1 MALDLEEQEQVD
13 ELKALWKKYGA
24 YITRGVIAFFV
35 LYGLFQGW
43 GYYQTKQSLGAS
55 ELYQSIVVLDE
66 KNTKDILEKSQ
77 KLIDDFSGTPYAGR
91 AAILFAKASYL
102 DGNKDK
108 AKEKLDWATSHAKES
123 ATESI
128 ALIQLGQI
136 LVEEKNYEDAL
147 KKVNDVENEGYL
159 GLSNDLKGDIL
170 NAMGKKEEAK
180 KAYQEAL
187 KRFGPKDPY
196 AKFTQEKLESL
207 GV

>member
-77 KLIDDFSGTPYAGR
+77 KLMDDFSGTPYAGR

-136 LVEEKNYEDAL
+136 LVEEKKYEDAL

-180 KAYQEAL
+180 KAYLEAL

>member
-13 ELKALWKKYGA
+13 ELKALWKKYGV

-77 KLIDDFSGTPYAGR
+77 KLMDDYSGTPYAGR

-102 DGNKDK
+102 EGNKDK
-108 AKEKLDWATSHAKES
+108 AKEKLEWASGHAKES

-136 LVEEKNYEDAL
+136 LVEEKKYEDAL
-147 KKVNDVENEGYL
+147 KRVNEVDNEGYL

-170 NAMGKKEEAK
+170 NAMDKKEEAK
-180 KAYQEAL
+180 KAYLEAL

>member
-13 ELKALWKKYGA
+13 ELKAYWKKYGN
-24 YITRGVIAFFV
+24 YITRGAIVFFV

-43 GYYQTKQSLGAS
+43 GYYQTKQSLSAS

-66 KNTKDILEKSQ
+66 KNTKDIMQKSQ
-77 KLIDDFSGTPYAGR
+77 SLMDDYSGTPYAGR

-102 DGNKDK
+102 EGNKDK
-108 AKEKLDWATSHAKES
+108 AKEKLEWAASHAKES
-123 ATESI
+123 GTESI

-136 LVEEKNYEDAL
+136 LVEEKKYDEAL
-147 KKVNDVENEGYL
+147 KKANAVDNEGYL

-170 NAMGKKEEAK
+170 NAMGKKEDAK

-196 AKFTQEKLESL
+196 ARFTQEKLETL

>member
-13 ELKALWKKYGA
+13 ELKVLWKKYGA

-66 KNTKDILEKSQ
+66 KNTKDILQKSQ
-77 KLIDDFSGTPYAGR
+77 KLMDDYSGTPYAGR

-102 DGNKDK
+102 EGNKDK
-108 AKEKLDWATSHAKES
+108 AKEKLEWASSHAKES

-136 LVEEKNYEDAL
+136 LVEEKKYEDAL
-147 KKVNDVENEGYL
+147 KKVNDVDNEGYL
-159 GLSNDLKGDIL
+159 GLANDLKGDAL
-170 NAMGKKEEAK
+170 NAMGKKEDAK

>member
-77 KLIDDFSGTPYAGR
+77 KLMDDFSGTPYAGR

-102 DGNKDK
+102 EGNKDK

-136 LVEEKNYEDAL
+136 LVEEKKYEDAL
-147 KKVNDVENEGYL
+147 KKANDVDNEGYL

>member
-1 MALDLEEQEQVD
+1 MALDLEEQEQEDV
-13 ELKALWKKYGA
+13 LKALWKKYGS

-35 LYGLFQGW
+35 LFGLYQGW

-77 KLIDDFSGTPYAGR
+77 KLMDDYSGTPYAGR

-102 DGNKDK
+102 EGNKDK
-108 AKEKLDWATSHAKES
+108 AKEKLAWATSHAKES

-136 LVEEKNYEDAL
+136 LVEEKKYEDAL
-147 KKVNDVENEGYL
+147 KKVNDVDNEGYL

>member
-13 ELKALWKKYGA
+13 ELKALWKKYGV
-24 YITRGVIAFFV
+24 YITRGVITFFV

-66 KNTKDILEKSQ
+66 KNTKDILQKSQ
-77 KLIDDFSGTPYAGR
+77 KLMDDYSGTPYAGR

-102 DGNKDK
+102 EGNKDK
-108 AKEKLDWATSHAKES
+108 AKEKLEWASSHAKES

-136 LVEEKNYEDAL
+136 LVEEKKYEDAL
-147 KKVNDVENEGYL
+147 KKVNDVKNEGYL

-196 AKFTQEKLESL
+196 ARFTQEKLESL

>member
-13 ELKALWKKYGA
+13 ELKALWKKYGS

-77 KLIDDFSGTPYAGR
+77 KLMDDYSGTPYAGR

-128 ALIQLGQI
+128 ALIQFGQI
-136 LVEEKNYEDAL
+136 LVEEKKYEDAL

-196 AKFTQEKLESL
+196 ARFTEEKLESL

>member
-13 ELKALWKKYGA
+13 ELKALWKKYGN
-24 YITRGVIAFFV
+24 YITKGAIAFFV

-43 GYYQTKQSLGAS
+43 GYYQTKQSLSAS

-66 KNTKDILEKSQ
+66 KNTKEIMQKSQ
-77 KLIDDFSGTPYAGR
+77 NLIDRFNGTPYAGR
-91 AAILFAKASYL
+91 AAILFAKASYAEGL
-102 DGNKDK
+102 KDK
-108 AKEKLDWATSHAKES
+108 AKEKLEWAATHVKES

-128 ALIQLGQI
+128 ALIQLGQ
-136 LVEEKNYEDAL
+136 LLLEDKKYDEAL
-147 KKVNDVENEGYL
+147 KKANAVDNEGYF
-159 GLSNDLKGDIL
+159 GLSNDLKGDVL

-196 AKFTQEKLESL
+196 ARFTQEKLETL

>member
-13 ELKALWKKYGA
+13 ELKAYWKKYGN
-24 YITRGVIAFFV
+24 YITRGAIAFFV

-43 GYYQTKQSLGAS
+43 GYYQTKQSLSAS

-66 KNTKDILEKSQ
+66 KNTKEIMQKSQ
-77 KLIDDFSGTPYAGR
+77 SLMDDYSGTPYAGR
-91 AAILFAKASYL
+91 AAILFAKASFAEGL
-102 DGNKDK
+102 KDK
-108 AKEKLDWATSHAKES
+108 AKEKLDWASHNAKES

-128 ALIQLGQI
+128 ALIQLGQL
-136 LVEEKNYEDAL
+136 LVEEKKYDEAL
-147 KKVNDVENEGYL
+147 KKANDVDNEGYL

-170 NAMGKKEEAK
+170 NAMGKKEDAK

-196 AKFTQEKLESL
+196 ARFTQEKLESL

>member
-35 LYGLFQGW
+35 LYALFQGW

-136 LVEEKNYEDAL
+136 LVEEKKYEDAL

-180 KAYQEAL
+180 KAYLEAL

>member
-1 MALDLEEQEQVD
+1 MQ
-13 ELKALWKKYGA
+13 KA
-24 YITRGVIAFFV
+24 
-35 LYGLFQGW
+35 
-43 GYYQTKQSLGAS
+43 QSL
-55 ELYQSIVVLDE
+55 
-66 KNTKDILEKSQ
+66 
-77 KLIDDFSGTPYAGR
+77 IDSYGGTPYASR

-102 DGNKDK
+102 EGLKDK
-108 AKEKLDWATSHAKES
+108 AKEKLEWASNHAKES

-136 LVEEKNYEDAL
+136 LVEEKKYEEAL
-147 KKVNDVENEGYL
+147 KKANDVDNEGYL

-196 AKFTQEKLESL
+196 ARFTEEKLESL

>member
-77 KLIDDFSGTPYAGR
+77 KLMDDYSGTPYAGR

-136 LVEEKNYEDAL
+136 LVEEKKYEDAL

-196 AKFTQEKLESL
+196 ARFTEEKLESL

>member
-24 YITRGVIAFFV
+24 YVTRGVIAFFV
-35 LYGLFQGW
+35 LYGLFQSW
-43 GYYQTKQSLGAS
+43 SYYQTKQSLGAS

-66 KNTKDILEKSQ
+66 KNTKDILQKSQ
-77 KLIDDFSGTPYAGR
+77 KLMNDYSGTPYAGR

-102 DGNKDK
+102 EGNKDK
-108 AKEKLDWATSHAKES
+108 AKEKLEWASSHAKES

-136 LVEEKNYEDAL
+136 LVEEKKYEDAL
-147 KKVNDVENEGYL
+147 KRVNDVDNEGYL

-170 NAMGKKEEAK
+170 NAMGKKEDAK

>member
-13 ELKALWKKYGA
+13 ELKALWKKYGN

-35 LYGLFQGW
+35 LYGLYQGW

-77 KLIDDFSGTPYAGR
+77 KLMDDYSGTPYAGR

-102 DGNKDK
+102 EGNKDK

-136 LVEEKNYEDAL
+136 LVEEKKYEDAL

-180 KAYQEAL
+180 KAYLEAL

>member
-77 KLIDDFSGTPYAGR
+77 KLMDDYSGTPYAGR

-136 LVEEKNYEDAL
+136 LVEEKKYEDAL

-180 KAYQEAL
+180 KAYLEAL

>member
-24 YITRGVIAFFV
+24 YITRGVIALFV

-43 GYYQTKQSLGAS
+43 VYYQMKQSQGAS

-77 KLIDDFSGTPYAGR
+77 KLLDDYSGTPYAGR

-102 DGNKDK
+102 EGNKDK

-136 LVEEKNYEDAL
+136 LVEEKKYEDAL
-147 KKVNDVENEGYL
+147 KRVNDVDNEGYL
-159 GLSNDLKGDIL
+159 GLANDLKGDAL

-187 KRFGPKDPY
+187 KQFGPKDPY

>member
-24 YITRGVIAFFV
+24 YITRVVIAFFV

-102 DGNKDK
+102 EGNKDK
-108 AKEKLDWATSHAKES
+108 AKEKLDWASSHAKEP

-136 LVEEKNYEDAL
+136 LVEEKKYEDAL
-147 KKVNDVENEGYL
+147 KRVNDVENEGYL

-170 NAMGKKEEAK
+170 NAMGKKEDAK

>member
-13 ELKALWKKYGA
+13 ELKAYWKKYGN
-24 YITRGVIAFFV
+24 YITKGAIAFFV

-55 ELYQSIVVLDE
+55 ELYQSIVVMDE
-66 KNTKDILEKSQ
+66 KNTKEIMQKSQ
-77 KLIDDFSGTPYAGR
+77 SLMDDYSGAPYAGR
-91 AAILFAKASYL
+91 AAILFAKASYAE
-102 DGNKDK
+102 GAKDK
-108 AKEKLDWATSHAKES
+108 AKEKLDWASHNAKES

-128 ALIQLGQI
+128 ALIQLGQL
-136 LVEEKNYEDAL
+136 LVEEKKYDEAL
-147 KKVNDVENEGYL
+147 KKANDVDNEGYL
-159 GLSNDLKGDIL
+159 GLANDLKGDIL
-170 NAMGKKEEAK
+170 NAMGKKDEAK

-196 AKFTQEKLESL
+196 ARFTQEKLESL

>member
-35 LYGLFQGW
+35 FYGLFQGW
-43 GYYQTKQSLGAS
+43 GYYQTKQSLSAS

-77 KLIDDFSGTPYAGR
+77 KLMDDYSGTPYAGR

-102 DGNKDK
+102 EGNKDK
-108 AKEKLDWATSHAKES
+108 AKEKLAWASSHAKES

-136 LVEEKNYEDAL
+136 MVEEKKYEDAL
-147 KKVNDVENEGYL
+147 KRVNDVENEGYL

-170 NAMGKKEEAK
+170 NAIGKKEEAK

>member
-77 KLIDDFSGTPYAGR
+77 KLMDDYSGTPYAGR

-136 LVEEKNYEDAL
+136 LIEEKKYEDAL
-147 KKVNDVENEGYL
+147 KKVNDVGNEGYL

-180 KAYQEAL
+180 KAYLEAL

>member
-13 ELKALWKKYGA
+13 ELKAFWGKYGK
-24 YITRGVIAFFV
+24 YIIYGVIVFFT
-35 LYGLFQGW
+35 LYAAFQGW
-43 GYYQTKQSLGAS
+43 IYYQTKQSLSAS

-66 KNTKDILEKSQ
+66 KNTKEIMQKSEN
-77 KLIDDFSGTPYAGR
+77 LIDKYGSTPYAGR

-102 DGNKDK
+102 EGNKDE
-108 AKEKLDWATSHAKES
+108 AKEKLEWASTHARES

-136 LVEEKNYEDAL
+136 LLEEKKYDEAL
-147 KKVNDVENEGYL
+147 KKVKSIVNEGYF
-159 GLSNDLKGDIL
+159 GLANDLKGDVQ

-196 AKFTQEKLESL
+196 AKFTQEKLEAL

>member
-1 MALDLEEQEQVD
+1 MALDLEEQEQEDV
-13 ELKALWKKYGA
+13 LKALWKKYGS

-77 KLIDDFSGTPYAGR
+77 KLMDDFSGTPYAGR

-102 DGNKDK
+102 EGNKDK
-108 AKEKLDWATSHAKES
+108 AKGKLEWVASHAKES

-136 LVEEKNYEDAL
+136 LVEEKKYEDAL
-147 KKVNDVENEGYL
+147 KRANEVDNEGYL

-180 KAYQEAL
+180 KAYLEAL

>member
-13 ELKALWKKYGA
+13 ELKALWKKYGN
-24 YITRGVIAFFV
+24 YITKGVIAFFV
-35 LYGLFQGW
+35 LYGFFQGW

-55 ELYQSIVVLDE
+55 EAYQSIVVLDE
-66 KNTKDILEKSQ
+66 KNTKEIMQKSQ
-77 KLIDDFSGTPYAGR
+77 NLIDDFGGTPYAGR

-102 DGNKDK
+102 EGLKDK
-108 AKEKLDWATSHAKES
+108 AKEKLEWASNHAKES

-136 LVEEKNYEDAL
+136 LVEEKKYEDAL
-147 KKVNDVENEGYL
+147 KKVNDVDNEGYL

>member
-35 LYGLFQGW
+35 LYVLFQGW

-55 ELYQSIVVLDE
+55 ELYQSIVMLDE

-77 KLIDDFSGTPYAGR
+77 KLMDDYSGTPYAGR

-102 DGNKDK
+102 EGNKDK
-108 AKEKLDWATSHAKES
+108 AKEKLEWASSHAKES

-136 LVEEKNYEDAL
+136 LVEEKKYEDAL
-147 KKVNDVENEGYL
+147 KKVNDVDNEGYL
-159 GLSNDLKGDIL
+159 GLANDLKGDAL
-170 NAMGKKEEAK
+170 NAMGKKEDAK

>member
-13 ELKALWKKYGA
+13 ELKALWKKYGN

-35 LYGLFQGW
+35 LYGLYQGW
-43 GYYQTKQSLGAS
+43 GYYQTKQSLVAS
-55 ELYQSIVVLDE
+55 EAYQSIVVLDE
-66 KNTKDILEKSQ
+66 KNTKDIMQ
-77 KLIDDFSGTPYAGR
+77 KAQSLIDSYGGTPYAGR

-102 DGNKDK
+102 EGLKDK
-108 AKEKLDWATSHAKES
+108 AKEKLEWASSHAKES

-136 LVEEKNYEDAL
+136 LVEEKKYEDAL
-147 KKVNDVENEGYL
+147 KKVNDVDNEGYL

-196 AKFTQEKLESL
+196 SRFTQEKLESL